1 MSIIIDEEFKS
12 LIPPL
17 SDDEF
22 RQLEANCVRDG
33 IRDPLVVWPQDDS
46 NDILVDG
53 HNRFRIS
60 AMHSGMS
67 ESSLR
72 SRLSH
77 PEWFRLVELRKIA
90 RVLGQELEVTV

>member
-1 MSIIIDEEFKS
+1 MSVDEQIIIG
-12 LIPPL
+12 L
-17 SDDEF
+17 
-22 RQLEANCVRDG
+22 R
-33 IRDPLVVWPQDDS
+33 
-46 NDILVDG
+46 
-53 HNRFRIS
+53 RIGMTKGEL
-60 AMHSGMS
+60 ALRIGMS